1 MSDEASLLASLSPD
15 VISAL
20 RTRHL
25 AYLGERLVDGR
36 AQRDFRLSF
45 ANAWEHVLAKP
56 VRELVDPEHL
66 VAGLARV
73 LTEPTLRGLVSPL
86 SREIHARTVAS
97 LRKEEEKL
105 GTYVPEKAREAIDAL
120 AGRAD
125 LVPESLVRR
134 VLEQEAI
141 EEILRDVLYDA
152 LVEFNDTVNPFFAD
166 WGLPALIKRFVPI
179 GSGAVLKSISAVR
192 SEFDKRL
199 EPEIRK
205 FLLVF
210 SRRAKGKIAD
220 FVVSKGQDPAFE
232 GLRRSVVAFF
242 YEQPIR
248 ELVAGWDPSA
258 RGHVDVAVEEILVET
273 HRHERPRERLRAELE
288 ALLAEHG
295 DTPLGEVLAKV
306 GVTAKPELEA
316 LADLLWPTVKM
327 LLESPPAKAFYER
340 ITWEFYDGL
349 AAK

>member
-1 MSDEASLLASLSPD
+1 MTDDLSTLSPA

-20 RTRHL
+20 RARHV
-25 AYLGERLVDGR
+25 AYLAERLVDDR
-36 AQRDFRLSF
+36 AKNDFRLSF
-45 ANAWEHVLAKP
+45 ANAYEHVLTKP
-56 VRELVDPEHL
+56 VRELVDPEAL
-66 VAGLARV
+66 VSGLEKV
-73 LTEPTLRGLVSPL
+73 LTEPAVRALVMPIA
-86 SREIHARTVAS
+86 REVHHRVVVS
-97 LRKEEEKL
+97 LRTDDVKL
-105 GTYVPEKAREAIDAL
+105 GTYVPEKARAAIDEL

-125 LVPESLVRR
+125 LVPEPLVRR

-192 SEFDKRL
+192 TEFDKRL

-205 FLLVF
+205 FLLAF
-210 SRRAKGKIAD
+210 SRRAKGKTAD
-220 FVVSKGQDPAFE
+220 FVISKGGDPAFVA
-232 GLRRSVVAFF
+232 LRRSVVAFF
-242 YEQPIR
+242 YEQTIG
-248 ELVAGWDPSA
+248 EIVAGFDDAA
-258 RGHVDVAVEEILVET
+258 RAKADVATEEILVAT
-273 HRHERPRERLRAELE
+273 LGHERPRARLRAELE
-288 ALLAEHG
+288 ALLREHG
-295 DTPLGEVLAKV
+295 DEPLCDVLASF

-327 LLESPPAKAFYER
+327 LLESPPARAFYER

-349 AAK
+349 KAG